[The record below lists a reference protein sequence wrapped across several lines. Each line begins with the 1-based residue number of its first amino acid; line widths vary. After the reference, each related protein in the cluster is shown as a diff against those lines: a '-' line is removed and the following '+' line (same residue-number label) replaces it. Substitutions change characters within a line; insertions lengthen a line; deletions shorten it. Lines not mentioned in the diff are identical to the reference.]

1 MSLKNCSSCKVDYMW
16 STSTCHCECNKAGKI
31 DEFLDIK
38 NCSREKRLI
47 VRFVL
52 ACVDEILNKPGTS
65 LNDEKVICEKYNFL
79 FNTISLVIICLLL
92 LVVICVSCYFCS
104 RKH

>member
-1 MSLKNCSSCKVDYMW
+1 MW
-16 STSTCHCECNKAGKI
+16 STSTCHCKCNKVGKI
-31 DEFLDIK
+31 DEYLDIK
-38 NCSREKRLI
+38 NCSCEKRLI

-52 ACVDEILNKPGTS
+52 ACVHEILNKPGTS
-65 LNDEKVICEKYNFL
+65 LDDEKVICEKHNCL

-92 LVVICVSCYFCS
+92 LAVICVSCYFCS